1 MTKKPISKQ
10 YEEIISFLKFKNNN
24 EITHC
29 TFVQNSFDSNKNIV
43 WKTTKKYNKSL
54 ENIHDIEKIS
64 NYMQEMVEENKV
76 DGIIS
81 KITCSDNCHIVEFSF
96 YP

>member
-29 TFVQNSFDSNKNIV
+29 TFVQNSFDINKNIV
-43 WKTTKKYNKSL
+43 WKTTKRSNAQNK
-54 ENIHDIEKIS
+54 IKKTT
-64 NYMQEMVEENKV
+64 NYK
-76 DGIIS
+76 
-81 KITCSDNCHIVEFSF
+81 
-96 YP
+96 